1 MRVVILLSLFYVIIN
16 GFELSRTQVDKH
28 TTQLSLSTI
37 DLSSNLSQNYFNM
50 QTCKVL
56 TSHYNLNY
64 EDNKGLSN
72 IDLINIQSLKFN
84 HWAIKDFD
92 FNIFQT
98 LNKNIKE
105 YNLYGI
111 YSASHNLKFN
121 IFTFTNSINTVY
133 DEAVENSTLCTHSS
147 NISAQ
152 ILKNTKIGTILYQ
165 DETHKYNA
173 NYYINT
179 KLYKNLYLDLSLDTT
194 QTANN
199 FYTKFKFKY

>member
-1 MRVVILLSLFYVIIN
+1 MIN
-16 GFELSRTQVDKH
+16 GFELSKTQVDKH

-179 KLYKNLYLDLSLDTT
+179 KLYKNLYLNLSLDAT

>member
-1 MRVVILLSLFYVIIN
+1 MRVVILLSLLYVMIN
-16 GFELSRTQVDKH
+16 GFELSKTQVDEH

-37 DLSSNLSQNYFNM
+37 DLSTNLSQSYFNM